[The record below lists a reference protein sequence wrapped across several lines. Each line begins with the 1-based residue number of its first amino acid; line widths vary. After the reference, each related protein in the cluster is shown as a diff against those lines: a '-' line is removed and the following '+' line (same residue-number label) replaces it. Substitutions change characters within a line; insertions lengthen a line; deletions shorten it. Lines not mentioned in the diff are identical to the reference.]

1 MSLKLAFSHSAF
13 FTHFY
18 QHLLFCCTKQS
29 GDLPS
34 TRNIRI
40 KKAAYYQLKE
50 VECFK
55 LSFFLFFCFCFCFV
69 FVFFEVV
76 SLLFMAFVFYKKYMY
91 YIKNIFVGLNRD
103 FNLRY
108 PIIVSFITIKHFFL
122 NISHKHDVVHFHV
135 FSDCN

>member
-1 MSLKLAFSHSAF
+1 MLNYFNWLLILSKNSIENMVNNNLLILTYISPDQLSYITEYFSESVSLKLAFSHSAF

-40 KKAAYYQLKE
+40 KKATYYQLKE

-55 LSFFLFFCFCFCFV
+55 LSFFLFFLFLFLFCFL
-69 FVFFEVV
+69 FFW
-76 SLLFMAFVFYKKYMY
+76 S
-91 YIKNIFVGLNRD
+91 
-103 FNLRY
+103 
-108 PIIVSFITIKHFFL
+108 SFFTIYGFCIL
-122 NISHKHDVVHFHV
+122 
-135 FSDCN
+135 